1 MPAIYGTPVIFIKK
15 PDTSE
20 QWMFNEYVIID
31 TPANYTV
38 DFESNN
44 ENFNSIKIDVENK

>member
-1 MPAIYGTPVIFIKK
+1 MAIIYGTPVILLQK

-20 QWMFNEYVIID
+20 QWMFNEYIIID

-44 ENFNSIKIDVENK
+44 EKFNSIKIDVKNK